1 MKTKKIVLNQEII
14 ARLGHYEHGPVG
26 GIGSNINTNCPDT
39 YCLDCISID
48 VCHLTQA
55 GYKGCELSELD
66 DDTCNG
72 TAATYCNSVNCT
84 ATQQLTY
91 CYGNC

>member
-1 MKTKKIVLNQEII
+1 METKKLGLNFETI
-14 ARLGHYEHGPVG
+14 ARIGHWEHGPVG
-26 GIGSNINTNCPDT
+26 GADT
-39 YCLDCISID
+39 YGETGCLECTS
-48 VCHLTQA
+48 VEGCAPTQA
-55 GYKGCELSELD
+55 GYKGCQLSELD

-72 TAATYCNSVNCT
+72 TAATYCNSINCT